1 MIPLVYQSLRQKA
14 LNKGEEVMPE
24 HRFGLKPMESV
35 SQNQYQASSGK

>member
-1 MIPLVYQSLRQKA
+1 
-14 LNKGEEVMPE
+14 MPE